1 MYNYKIDDGVT
12 KKVLNSYNSNSKK
25 SSIDDLIDKLN
36 VANESFTTMEIP
48 EYVAPDFEK
57 MEKLEISQ
65 DDVKK
70 QAESSLVE
78 FKNNSLKQIDDNID
92 SKSNQLNS
100 NRETLINNNEETKKK
115 IDLYYDNA
123 RQQTSDDAL
132 KRGLARSSIVINQL
146 DAFNKDELKT
156 FEALEKDFNNNLN
169 AIDFEINSLTKQ
181 KEQAL
186 ADFDIAYAVKLNDAI
201 NNLNT
206 ELSKKQ
212 AEIIKYNNDIAEKEK
227 EYLNNYNKLV
237 NDIKNKNI
245 DKDVKMIDLTA
256 EYGEK
261 VVSNYRKN
269 ILNNIVNSYFAGMDK
284 NEVLSILQNNDDLK
298 SALGSYYQDILDKY
312 RS

>member
-186 ADFDIAYAVKLNDAI
+186 
-201 NNLNT
+201 
-206 ELSKKQ
+206 KQ
-212 AEIIKYNNDIAEKEK
+212 
-227 EYLNNYNKLV
+227 
-237 NDIKNKNI
+237 
-245 DKDVKMIDLTA
+245 
-256 EYGEK
+256 
-261 VVSNYRKN
+261 
-269 ILNNIVNSYFAGMDK
+269 
-284 NEVLSILQNNDDLK
+284 QW
-298 SALGSYYQDILDKY
+298 
-312 RS
+312 

>member
-1 MYNYKIDDGVT
+1 M
-12 KKVLNSYNSNSKK
+12 
-25 SSIDDLIDKLN
+25 
-36 VANESFTTMEIP
+36 
-48 EYVAPDFEK
+48 
-57 MEKLEISQ
+57 
-65 DDVKK
+65 
-70 QAESSLVE
+70 
-78 FKNNSLKQIDDNID
+78 
-92 SKSNQLNS
+92 
-100 NRETLINNNEETKKK
+100 INNNEETKKK